1 MYNWIYHP
9 QKRIF
14 YSVFSME
21 GQQVLNNYLLLGG
34 SNKQKLLK
42 NADVYAPKAYF
53 QGLNEK
59 ETKKRLKRIKEGTET
74 SHKDPNA
81 YRDFETDFRNGERIK
96 TKPSRYTNQWKKYF
110 PNATSLEDKAK
121 LTGVPLDIVE
131 KVYNKGMAA
140 WRTGHRPGANVQ
152 QWGYARVHSFLVKGK
167 TFYTTDNK
175 LAKLAIKQS
184 KKAKDWFDW
193 VDGLC
198 DSKKNRE
205 KNKWC
210 ERACQKTKCK

>member
-9 QKRIF
+9 QKQLF
-14 YSVFSME
+14 YSIFSLE

-34 SNKQKLLK
+34 SPKQKLFK

-53 QGLNEK
+53 QGLTEN
-59 ETKKRLKRIKEGTET
+59 ETKKRLKRIQEGHKT
-74 SHKDPNA
+74 SHKNPKA

-110 PNATSLEDKAK
+110 PNATSLEDKAR

-152 QWGYARVHSFLVKGK
+152 QWGYARVHSFFVKGK

-198 DSKKNRE
+198 DTKENRE

-210 ERACQKTKCK
+210 ARACKKTKCK

>member
-9 QKRIF
+9 QKQLF

-21 GQQVLNNYLLLGG
+21 GRQVLNNYLLLGG
-34 SNKQKLLK
+34 SNKQNLLK

-59 ETKKRLKRIKEGTET
+59 ETKKRLKRIKQGTET
-74 SHKDPNA
+74 SHKDPHA
-81 YRDFETDFRNGERIK
+81 YRDFDTDFRNGERIK

-198 DSKKNRE
+198 DTKENRE